1 MNLKHV
7 LALGGLVALLS
18 LGTVVHGA
26 DDLDARLAKM
36 PTPWEQ
42 PIHLLTLKEYEATLK
57 YWAAQYPQLV
67 TLQERGRA
75 HNGMP
80 VYLVKITDSSVSDE
94 NKQVAL
100 VTALH
105 GGPERSG
112 STTALRVI
120 EWLLGDS
127 PQARETR
134 RKQVVLVMPIPNPY
148 AFFVS
153 DRFNNQEGI
162 DLYDTVAK
170 WWDLKTLKLTAPDK
184 APELSAVLSVVDEYK
199 PEVHMDLHGTGMQ
212 GFKPSELP
220 ADRKMQQGWTMFEI
234 SACSYSNCGVRPWD
248 PRVTEAMV
256 KAGVEAGF
264 GSDRA
269 EADAQ
274 RTFWSQD
281 NDSMKDKLWVPPR
294 PGRFR
299 SPFYGYM
306 KYHTMISTTEI
317 GWEDSGAARVA
328 GVLALGNATWVD
340 EKVPGYPVNRVKSR
354 AGRFITAYGTTAS
367 ELRASR
373 TELWQAQGRFMDGI
387 VYPEFAGRS
396 SYVCAV
402 TKKGADAMD
411 ADKGKFVAKLR
422 QLPGVNADAIEKYLN
437 KGPEIRLSGDH
448 ELEVTGAPLQH
459 GIGFR
464 LRIPYRAPELLD
476 VSVNG
481 HSLGKSET
489 DGYQSWYADGYTHVQ
504 INLPPEKTKQAD
516 IYVVTCAYDPRET
529 RRYGFEPPAAVQK
542 QLQEK

>member
-1 MNLKHV
+1 MKPNGFKAAG
-7 LALGGLVALLS
+7 ALCVALLAGIS
-18 LGTVVHGA
+18 GHAA
-26 DDLDARLAKM
+26 DGLDARLARL
-36 PTPWEQ
+36 PTPWDK
-42 PIHLLTLKEYEATLK
+42 PVHLLTLPEYEATLK
-57 YWAAQYPQLV
+57 YWAAQHPGLV

-80 VYLVKITDSSVSDE
+80 VYLVKITDASVGDE

-100 VTALH
+100 VTSLH

-127 PQARETR
+127 PEAKETR
-134 RKQVVLVMPIPNPY
+134 RRQIVLVMPIPNPY

-162 DLYDTVAK
+162 DLYDTVLK
-170 WWDLKTLKLTAPDK
+170 WWDLKTLKLTAPEK
-184 APELSAVLSVVDEYK
+184 APELAAVLAVVDEYR

-212 GFKPSELP
+212 GYQVSEIP
-220 ADRKMQQGWTMFEI
+220 KDRKMRQGVTMFEV

-256 KAGVEAGF
+256 KAGVEAGY

-281 NDSMKDKLWVPPR
+281 NDSMKDRLWIPPR

-317 GWEDSGAARVA
+317 GWEDSGVARVA
-328 GVLALGNATWVD
+328 GILALGNAVWAD
-340 EKVPGYPVNRVKSR
+340 EKVAGYPVNRVKAR
-354 AGRFITAYGTTAS
+354 AGRFITAYGTTAG
-367 ELRASR
+367 ERRESR
-373 TELWQAQGRFMDGI
+373 TELWQAQGKFMDGVI
-387 VYPEFAGRS
+387 YPEYAGRA

-402 TKKGADAMD
+402 TPRGAAAMD
-411 ADKGKFVAKLR
+411 ADKRKFIANLR

-437 KGPEIRLSGDH
+437 KGPEIRLSGNH
-448 ELEVTGAPLQH
+448 ELEVTGAPVQR

-464 LRIPYRAPELLD
+464 MRVPYRSPELLD
-476 VSVNG
+476 VAVNG
-481 HSLGKSET
+481 HTLEKSAT
-489 DGYQSWYADGYTHVQ
+489 DGYEAWYADGYTHVQ
-504 INLPPEKTKQAD
+504 INLPPAKTREAD
-516 IYVVTCAYDPRET
+516 IYVVTCAYDPKEE
-529 RRYGFEPPAAVQK
+529 RRYGFEPPEAVQQ
-542 QLQEK
+542 QLRGR